1 VFDQVQLQTE
11 VDLGRSGRKRK
22 DGPRYP
28 SGGLKSNKPARAV
41 DDKVR
46 CGRQPHRRMLSEELR
61 LDTRA
66 ESPLGR
72 MLLKGLLNREHE
84 VDGKTK
90 DEISDAARD
99 RYEAGTMLAQIAGAY
114 RQVIGTP
121 RATAGSGRGHECEQ
135 LCSAAHELLSA
146 AQRVEVHDGL
156 FSLEACPCLARKW
169 RYDGA
174 FEALDRA
181 GRAKL
186 IAVNRAAVHGESIAP
201 SQLPNLLDGL
211 DVLVRHLGL
220 SPGKRLRH
228 MRSN

>member
-1 VFDQVQLQTE
+1 MLVQLERE

-28 SGGLKSNKPARAV
+28 SGGLVKDTGRAV

-46 CGRQPHRRMLSEELR
+46 CGRQPHRRMLSEDLR

-72 MLLKGLLNREHE
+72 MLLKGLLNRGGEA
-84 VDGKTK
+84 GK

-99 RYEAGTMLAQIAGAY
+99 RYEAGTMFAQIVGAY

-121 RATAGSGRGHECEQ
+121 RATAGGGRGHECAE
-135 LCSAAHELLSA
+135 LCAAAHRVLSA
-146 AQRVEVHDGL
+146 AQRLEVHDGL
-156 FSLEACPCLARKW
+156 FDVDTCPCLARKW

-174 FEALDRA
+174 YEALDRA
-181 GRAKL
+181 GRAAL
-186 IAVNRAAVHGESIAP
+186 MAVNRAAVHGEAIDP
-201 SQLPNLLDGL
+201 TQLVNLVGGL
-211 DVLVRHLGL
+211 DVLVRHFGL
-220 SPGKRLRH
+220 TPRRVPRH
-228 MRSN
+228 SRNAN